1 MPELTMAKLPRLVA
15 PDGPVARWG
24 GAAVVALSIG
34 FIGQRLLA
42 LDPAQLA
49 VHASWPLAGA
59 MLAAPLLFA
68 GANRLLA
75 QAWQALAD
83 PAARLSARTVGRIY
97 GRGVLLKYLPG
108 SLFQYVSRQLG
119 ARGAG
124 LAQGEAAKASLVEIA
139 LHLASSMT
147 VAAGFFA
154 AGAIGTVPAMIALAI
169 VGLAAW
175 HSRLPMGRAFA
186 WQLGAF
192 FCFAVAALLVAAAIL
207 PGGLVPSQFAALF
220 LLAWLAGF
228 VVPVAPGGLGV
239 REAAL
244 LALAAGGAPAAPMLA
259 AVLAL
264 RITSILGDLGYG
276 LGALALARRS

>member
-1 MPELTMAKLPRLVA
+1 MPDLSIPAMPRLIA
-15 PDGPVARWG
+15 LDGPLARWG

-34 FIGQRLLA
+34 FIGQRLWT

-59 MLAAPLLFA
+59 MLAATALFA

-75 QAWQALAD
+75 QGWQALAD
-83 PAARLSARTVGRIY
+83 PAGRLCGRVAGRIY
-97 GRGVLLKYLPG
+97 GRGVLLKYMPG
-108 SLFQYVSRQLG
+108 SVFQYVSRQLD

-124 LAQGEAAKASLVEIA
+124 LTQGQAAKASLAEIG

-147 VAAGFFA
+147 VAAGCFA
-154 AGAIGTVPAMIALAI
+154 AGQIGVVPAVVGVGAA
-169 VGLAAW
+169 GLAAW

-186 WQLGAF
+186 CQLGTF
-192 FCFAVAALLVAAAIL
+192 SCFAVAAMLVAAAIL
-207 PGGLVPSQFAALF
+207 PGGLALSQFAALF
-220 LLAWLAGF
+220 MLAWLAGY

-244 LALAAGGAPAAPMLA
+244 LALAAGSAPAAPLLA

-264 RITSILGDLGYG
+264 RIASILGDLGYG
-276 LGALALARRS
+276 LGALALARRG